1 MSGRLRFS
9 VVVPTC
15 GRPRLLLRCLHA
27 LSAQTIGQDRYEV
40 IVVVDA
46 PAETS
51 AFRQTCLLVAALRRQ
66 HPGLCIRC
74 LPNTRGKGPAGARNC
89 GWRDAREAL
98 IAFTDDDTVPAPDWL
113 STAAD
118 TWSQLQAQAETL
130 ALAGQIEVPVVD
142 EPPTDHELMTRGLAS
157 SEFVTANA
165 IVKRQALE
173 QVGGFDE
180 RFERPWR
187 EDSDLQFCLERSG
200 NIARTPALVLHPV
213 RAERWG
219 VALRQQRNVF
229 YDALLYKKHRHAYR
243 QRIRRRPPWNYYLI
257 VGCTLFALVAAPVPA
272 MRAPGLAAAAVAVV
286 MVVHLSWQRLRR
298 TSRRLP
304 HMAEVVA
311 TSALIP
317 FLSVYWRLRGAWR
330 FRVAF
335 F

>member
-1 MSGRLRFS
+1 MSAPPCFS
-9 VVVPTC
+9 VVVPTR
-15 GRPRLLLRCLHA
+15 GRPGLLRRCLGA
-27 LSAQTIGQDRYEV
+27 LAAQTLAPDRYEV

-46 PAETS
+46 PATAP
-51 AFRQTCLLVAALRRQ
+51 AFAQACALVIELRQEHPALA
-66 HPGLCIRC
+66 IRC
-74 LPNTRGKGPAGARNC
+74 LPNHCGRGPAGARNC
-89 GWRDAREAL
+89 GWHAAREAL

-113 STAAD
+113 STAAK
-118 TWSQLQAQAETL
+118 TWSRLPAPDATL
-130 ALAGQIEVPVVD
+130 ALAGRIKVPVVD

-165 IVKRQALE
+165 IVKRAALE

-187 EDSDLQFCLERSG
+187 EDSDLQFRLEQSG
-200 NIARTPALVLHPV
+200 RIARTPALVWHPV
-213 RAERWG
+213 RAEPWG

-229 YDALLYKKHRHAYR
+229 YDALLYKKHRRAYR

-257 VGCTLFALVAAPVPA
+257 VGCTLFAVLAAPLPA
-272 MRAPGLAAAAVAVV
+272 LRAPALAAAAVAAGGVI
-286 MVVHLSWQRLRR
+286 HLTWRRLRP
-298 TSRRLP
+298 TSRRP
-304 HMAEVVA
+304 SHVAEMLT

-317 FLSVYWRLRGAWR
+317 FVSVYWRVRGAWR